1 MKSISL
7 YIYVW
12 LHARSVHL
20 DCWLYIYIC
29 LAACALRAFGFASR
43 SCPVP
48 SLSGPCPVLEFI
60 AIAACGAAC
69 GAIVLVM
76 ELASAR

>member
-1 MKSISL
+1 MDSVLVVIYT
-7 YIYVW
+7 YIYIYMCVW
-12 LHARSVHL
+12 LHARSAHL
-20 DCWLYIYIC
+20 DCCYIYIYIYV
-29 LAACALRAFGFASR
+29 L

-48 SLSGPCPVLEFI
+48 SLSGPCPVSEFI